1 VQLTFFDLQKC
12 ITAQH
17 VTIINSVKFNY
28 FSMSFVILGVKVQ
41 NPTEN
46 TKKYPK
52 PNKKFR
58 TPPNK
63 KPVRPA
69 DGFLKT
75 AKIGSEKN
83 LE

>member
-1 VQLTFFDLQKC
+1 MYQGVLKLNLTL
-12 ITAQH
+12 
-17 VTIINSVKFNY
+17 
-28 FSMSFVILGVKVQ
+28 
-41 NPTEN
+41 
-46 TKKYPK
+46 
-52 PNKKFR
+52 

-75 AKIGSEKN
+75 AKSRKIGSEKD

>member
-1 VQLTFFDLQKC
+1 
-12 ITAQH
+12 
-17 VTIINSVKFNY
+17 
-28 FSMSFVILGVKVQ
+28 MSEFHRKRLSI
-41 NPTEN
+41 
-46 TKKYPK
+46 
-52 PNKKFR
+52 

-75 AKIGSEKN
+75 AKTRVPSLKIGSEKD

>member
-1 VQLTFFDLQKC
+1 MFTSLQVEDNYVRKQKLTSK
-12 ITAQH
+12 
-17 VTIINSVKFNY
+17 
-28 FSMSFVILGVKVQ
+28 
-41 NPTEN
+41 
-46 TKKYPK
+46 
-52 PNKKFR
+52 

-75 AKIGSEKN
+75 AKTRVPSLNIGSEKD